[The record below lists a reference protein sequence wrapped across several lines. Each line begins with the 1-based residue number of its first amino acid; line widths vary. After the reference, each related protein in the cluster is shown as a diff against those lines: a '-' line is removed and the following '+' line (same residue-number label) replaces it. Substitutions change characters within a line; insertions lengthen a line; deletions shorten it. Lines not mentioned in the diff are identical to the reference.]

1 MLVLHGFAWYRPR
14 GSGRTSACAQCTVRK
29 GWCVCGFLRSFSR
42 LQHDRCLAHLPLCSS
57 TWNT

>member
-29 GWCVCGFLRSFSR
+29 GWCVCVWF
-42 LQHDRCLAHLPLCSS
+42 PEIV
-57 TWNT
+57 